1 MRRDVAAMR
10 QKPGALLR
18 LWSVGLVVCGLFP
31 GGTTAACAAGRVEV
45 FYAGSLVRLMEHSL
59 GPAFDKATGFHFEG
73 YAGGSNA
80 LAEQIKGRLRP
91 ADVFISA
98 VPSVNSRLMGPQN
111 GNWLESYVRFA
122 RSPLVIG
129 YNPRTPFAKDFKTK
143 PWLAVLEEPG
153 LRIGRTD
160 PKLDPKG
167 RLTLSLL
174 ARVARAEHRP
184 HLVTR
189 IFGTPENPAQVLP
202 EEELVGRLQTGQIDV
217 GFFYSLETAEAHIP
231 SIALPAAITP
241 HATYTVAI
249 LNRAPH
255 EKAARAFVRFLLG
268 PQGQRILRANGL
280 ELMAPRP
287 PAKRSA
293 RMPAGPHA
301 RVHTP

>member
-1 MRRDVAAMR
+1 MLSLW
-10 QKPGALLR
+10 GA
-18 LWSVGLVVCGLFP
+18 GFIACGLCL
-31 GGTTAACAAGRVEV
+31 GGTTQAFARGRVEV
-45 FYAGSLVRLMEHSL
+45 LYAGSLVQLMEHSL
-59 GPAFDKATGFHFEG
+59 GPAFDQATGFHFEG

-111 GNWLESYVRFA
+111 GNWLKSYVRFA
-122 RSPLVIG
+122 KSPLVIG
-129 YNPRTPFAKDFKTK
+129 YNARSPFAKDFKTK
-143 PWLAVLEEPG
+143 PWLVALEEPG

-167 RLTLSLL
+167 RLTLNLL
-174 ARVARAEHRP
+174 ARVAVEKRQP
-184 HLVTR
+184 HLVAR

-231 SIALPAAITP
+231 AIALPAAIAP

-255 EKAARAFVRFLLG
+255 EEAARAFVRFLLG
-268 PQGQRILRANGL
+268 PQGRRILTANGL
-280 ELMAPRP
+280 ELMAPRH
-287 PAKRSA
+287 PAKRS
-293 RMPAGPHA
+293 RRTPAEPHTG
-301 RVHTP
+301 VHTP